1 MLCPSCKSNN
11 VDYDDDVLVCQS
23 CGTVLEDSTFQHS
36 DFTSTSQNIAYFS
49 GTKKAQTGKHKA
61 AKESV
66 DKIAAY
72 FNIPDDLVIKA
83 KQLIQQHSGEIT
95 NRCNMELALLAVY
108 LVARDW
114 LSTWSIDDFIEN
126 FPVPVDRAKL
136 QRIQFVFAQESMVY
150 KNVQFESSQ
159 NELERFLDVIIP
171 YLRKQF
177 AGSPKITKPTSIQLK
192 QRTKALTSLG
202 DEYLLNTGRKLRPTI
217 IAAAI
222 ISYASII
229 ISNTKTKSPKKMNIY
244 QGLRLGVFRK
254 CCIFSRRYLR
264 LRLDEYTDFLL
275 ACAQNIPWIKD
286 PKSKHVQYYLKDIL
300 DLYGKKEGKEPSLK
314 LTDDQYSISVLKK
327 GTETA
332 KEREAM
338 IQSAQQLV
346 DNNNQPAD
354 HTSLVYCLYNLIR
367 MGYKKEHIITWSEK
381 TIRGTADSLC
391 FREKYGTPLNTA
403 LDLDRDELDENDMLD
418 SEIDLYMK

>member
-1 MLCPSCKSNN
+1 
-11 VDYDDDVLVCQS
+11 
-23 CGTVLEDSTFQHS
+23 
-36 DFTSTSQNIAYFS
+36 
-49 GTKKAQTGKHKA
+49 
-61 AKESV
+61 
-66 DKIAAY
+66 
-72 FNIPDDLVIKA
+72 
-83 KQLIQQHSGEIT
+83 
-95 NRCNMELALLAVY
+95 MELALLAVY

-229 ISNTKTKSPKKMNIY
+229 ISNTKTKSPRKMNIY

-367 MGYKKEHIITWSEK
+367 IGYKKEHIITWSEK